1 MRGIK
6 IMVSDRG
13 FRSSPTARN
22 LRLRPHRGDPI
33 RRLEPTSLRNA
44 GGLATKHVGAPRSRG
59 RPDGPRLAKRRSA
72 LARRPVIQTE
82 MLA

>member
-1 MRGIK
+1 MRGIN

-44 GGLATKHVGAPRSRG
+44 GGLATKHVGAPRSRA
-59 RPDGPRLAKRRSA
+59 GPTDLGSQNEG
-72 LARRPVIQTE
+72 LLWLEGQ
-82 MLA
+82 